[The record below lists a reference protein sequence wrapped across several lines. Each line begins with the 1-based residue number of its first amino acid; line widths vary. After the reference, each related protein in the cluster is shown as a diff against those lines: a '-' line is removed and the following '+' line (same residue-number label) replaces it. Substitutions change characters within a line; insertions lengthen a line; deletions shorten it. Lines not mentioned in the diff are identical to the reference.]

1 MQQKSI
7 TAFLVAAPK
16 SNSGKTLV
24 TLGLIQ
30 ALVNRGVKVQPFK
43 CGPDYIDTQH
53 HSHIAGLPSVNLD
66 CWMAPEQHVSQLFA
80 AKASISEVAIIEGA
94 MGLFDGADK
103 DFGSSAHMAR
113 ILHTPIILVFDAT
126 AMAYGAAPLL
136 WGLKNFDPSLTIG
149 GVIFNKVSGPSQ
161 QHFLKQAAEDAGIR
175 TLGFLPKDN
184 RLALESRHLGL
195 TLPHETPTTAAVNLM
210 TELLEQHVDLDA
222 LLGLKQLVSESTEE
236 PTAPKKQLKIAIARD
251 EAFSFFYQANLDR
264 LAELGEITFFSPLH
278 DSHFPDCDLLWI
290 PGGYPELHL
299 EALES
304 NQAMH
309 HQIRRHAQQKK
320 AIVAEC
326 GGMMYLGQSIIDQE
340 GSQYTMT
347 GLFDYETSVQQ
358 MKLHLGYR
366 EIICGTNRF
375 RGHEFH
381 HSRITG
387 MNETPAPYSPTNAR
401 GAEVAMPIFRRDN
414 TWASYLHLYL
424 GEKEKMIQF
433 LKQLN
438 VL

>member
-30 ALVNRGVKVQPFK
+30 AFVNRGVKVQPFK

-66 CWMAPEQHVSQLFA
+66 CWMAPEEHASQLFA
-80 AKASISEVAIIEGA
+80 TKASMSEVAIIEGA
-94 MGLFDGADK
+94 MGLFDGANK
-103 DFGSSAHMAR
+103 DFGSSAHLAR

-126 AMAYGAAPLL
+126 SMAYGAAPLL
-136 WGLKNFDPSLTIG
+136 WGLKNFDPSLTIS

-161 QHFLKQAAEDAGIR
+161 LHFLEQAAEDAGIR
-175 TLGFLPKDN
+175 MLGSLPKDN

-195 TLPHETPTTAAVNLM
+195 TLPHETEATAAVNLM
-210 TELLEQHVDLDA
+210 AELLEEHVDLDA
-222 LLGLKQLVSESTEE
+222 LLGLKQLVAESTEE
-236 PTAPKKQLKIAIARD
+236 PTPQKKQLKIAIARD

-264 LAELGEITFFSPLH
+264 LAELSEITFFSPLH
-278 DSHFPDCDLLWI
+278 DSHLPDCDLLWI

-299 EALES
+299 EALAN
-304 NQAMH
+304 NQAIL
-309 HQIRRHAQQKK
+309 QLIRRHAQQKK

-326 GGMMYLGQSIIDQE
+326 GGMMYLGQSITDQE
-340 GSQYTMT
+340 GSPHAMT
-347 GLFDYETSVQQ
+347 GLFDYKTSVQQ

-387 MNETPAPYSPTNAR
+387 MNETPALYPATNAR
-401 GAEVAMPIFRRDN
+401 GAEVAMPVFHRDN
-414 TWASYLHLYL
+414 IWTSYLHLYL
-424 GEKEKMIQF
+424 GEEEKMNQF